1 MRRSAL
7 IVPTLVLGLFICFL
21 SPLQAQMGEKEWYQ
35 GKPIRDI
42 VIKGLSS
49 VSMNEL
55 AGIVEPYKGKSFSD
69 DLFWELQSK
78 LYALDYFEIIT
89 PNALPGD
96 PNRNTVIIEFT
107 VEERPVVGEI
117 QFRGNRKVRT
127 GDLLDVVLIKT
138 GDMVNTS
145 KLKVDEQAV
154 LGLYLERGFPDA
166 KVTGSIEPDLK
177 NPKRRIVVFTIT
189 EGSQTTIRS
198 IRFSG
203 NKTYSENTL
212 KKVMES
218 KEQSLFN
225 SGVYQEKKF
234 QQDVQG
240 VERYYRERGFVDA
253 KVVNVTRDLERN
265 EEENRTYL
273 NITLYVSEGDQYTYG
288 GITFK
293 GNEIFSTER
302 LNELIRQRPGG
313 VLNMTKVE
321 QDFQRVADLYFE
333 NGYIFNSIN
342 REIIRDEQKKTIS
355 FVINIV
361 ERNRA
366 HIENIVIKGN
376 KKTKDFVLYR
386 EIPLEVGDVFS
397 KKKVIEGLQNL
408 YNLQYFSSVV
418 PETPQGSADGLMDL
432 VINVE
437 ESSMA
442 EIMFGLAFGGSADFP
457 ISGNLRWT
465 DRNFLGR
472 GQTFSIDLTASP
484 IVQTLSFN
492 FLEKWLFGK
501 RWSGGI
507 DFTIQHSKSSGIPQD
522 VLFPIFSGNNPGEDA
537 FPDPFTGEYVFSSN
551 GKPFGRKPTADEIKQ
566 NNLVTDYDYA
576 GGTTAIVPS
585 QYKMSYDIYNF
596 SIGLNTGYRF
606 RTPLGILGTGTGFR
620 TTLTYLDYDP
630 DLFRPY
636 LSTDRENRG
645 EWVFSNTLSL
655 SLYLDKRDFYF
666 NPTSG
671 YYLNQTAKF
680 VGGPLRGEKHYIRTD
695 SKIENFITLL
705 NLNIT
710 DTWRYQL
717 VLGAHSQLSFIW
729 PQFWVPSGYN
739 KLTAGTA
746 DLLWIDGM
754 YIARGW
760 PRELDKRTIWDNWLE
775 LRMPLTERILW
786 FDIFFDM
793 VGRWNTP
800 EEFTNFKIQDFLFG
814 YGAGIRFSIP
824 QFPIRLYMAKRFR
837 IDETGNV
844 EMKTGPLFRDTL
856 GLDFV
861 FSIGYEIF
869 NQ

>member
-1 MRRSAL
+1 MRRSAAF
-7 IVPTLVLGLFICFL
+7 VCALVLCFFANSL
-21 SPLQAQMGEKEWYQ
+21 SSLQAQTGAKEWYQ

-42 VIKGLSS
+42 VFKGLSA

-55 AGIVEPYKGKSFSD
+55 AGIVEPYKGKNFSD
-69 DLFWELQSK
+69 DLFWDLQSK

-96 PNRNTVIIEFT
+96 PARNTVIIEFT

-166 KVTGSIEPDLK
+166 KVTGSIEPDPK
-177 NPKRRIVVFTIT
+177 NPKKRIVVFAIT

-203 NKTYSENTL
+203 NKTYSESTL

-234 QQDVQG
+234 QQDVQA
-240 VERYYRERGFVDA
+240 VERYYRERGFIDA
-253 KVVNVTRDLERN
+253 KVVNVTRELERD

-273 NITLYVSEGDQYTYG
+273 NLTLYIEEGDQYTYG

-302 LNELIRQRPGG
+302 LNELVRQKPGSI
-313 VLNMTKVE
+313 LNMTKVE

-342 REIIRDEQKKTIS
+342 REMIRDEQKKTIS

-366 HIENIVIKGN
+366 HIENIIIKGN

-397 KKKVIEGLQNL
+397 KKKVVEGLQNL

-437 ESSMA
+437 ETSMA
-442 EIMFGLAFGGSADFP
+442 EIMFGLAFGGSTEFP

-472 GQTFSIDLTASP
+472 GQVFSIDLTASP

-492 FLEKWLFGK
+492 FLEKWLLGK

-522 VLFPIFSGNNPGEDA
+522 VLFPIFSGSNPGVDA
-537 FPDPFTGEYVFSSN
+537 FPDPFTGEYVYKSD
-551 GKPFGRKPTADEIKQ
+551 GKPFGRKPTPDEIKQ
-566 NNLVTDYDYA
+566 HNLVTDYEYA

-585 QYKMSYDIYNF
+585 QYKMTYDIYNF

-606 RTPLGILGTGTGFR
+606 RTPLGTLGTGTGFR

-645 EWVFSNTLSL
+645 KWVFSNALSL
-655 SLYLDKRDFYF
+655 SLFLDKRDFYF
-666 NPTSG
+666 NPTTG

-705 NLNIT
+705 NVNIT

-729 PQFWVPSGYN
+729 PQFWVPSKYN

-746 DLLWIDGM
+746 DLLWVDGM

-760 PRELDKRTIWDNWLE
+760 PRELDKRTIWDNWVE
-775 LRMPLTERILW
+775 LRMPLAERILW

-837 IDETGNV
+837 IDEAGNV
-844 EMKTGPLFRDTL
+844 EMQTGPLFRDTL